1 MNEEKQEGNR
11 NEHKDSIAVWV
22 SLVISQLEE
31 YITSQNHIILHYNDE
46 ITNTTS
52 WIESSDLFCPIPILL
67 STKYFDYISLS
78 C

>member
-1 MNEEKQEGNR
+1 MNEEQQEGNR
-11 NEHKDSIAVWV
+11 NEHEDSIAVWV

-31 YITSQNHIILHYNDE
+31 YITSQSVLCMDNDE
-46 ITNTTS
+46 IKNTTS